1 MATKPGSR
9 KNVTKRSAVKKAS
22 QIATTTAGRPPSHI
36 VLFHRPS
43 ENHRDVVSKTL
54 GLAKAKSVKGRP
66 GIALTAPRKPGG
78 TPARVYD
85 RLGVAAVE
93 MTADEVQTLQGDA
106 NVAMVLRNEVRS
118 IPTPVLQ
125 TTFQPGRLLPDDPLI
140 AYLQG
145 MQDAVEIALRRTRGD
160 MEGVSSICRQPTED
174 TTHSWCLELIGIPAD
189 YSVATGQGVKVA
201 VLDTGIDLVHPDFS
215 GRLTENDNAVSFV
228 PNQSVLDGHGHGTHC
243 VGCIAGPV
251 QSVGGKRYGVA
262 PGVDLLVGKVL
273 GNNGFGR
280 DDQIIDGIDWAVEMG
295 AKIISLSLSS
305 RRAVDEPSSLLYEQ
319 VAKNLLED
327 DPGVLVVAAAGNS
340 SRRPN
345 STRPVENP
353 AACPSLMAVAAVDQL
368 KKIGAFSCSQ
378 MDAHGEINISGP
390 GVAVYSSWV
399 DSGFRLNN
407 GTSMATPHVAGVAAL
422 HLERDPDLTA
432 GELWQVLESNAAP
445 LGDPQDFGSGLVQA
459 PF

>member
-1 MATKPGSR
+1 
-9 KNVTKRSAVKKAS
+9 
-22 QIATTTAGRPPSHI
+22 
-36 VLFHRPS
+36 
-43 ENHRDVVSKTL
+43 
-54 GLAKAKSVKGRP
+54 
-66 GIALTAPRKPGG
+66 
-78 TPARVYD
+78 
-85 RLGVAAVE
+85 
-93 MTADEVQTLQGDA
+93 
-106 NVAMVLRNEVRS
+106 
-118 IPTPVLQ
+118 
-125 TTFQPGRLLPDDPLI
+125 
-140 AYLQG
+140 
-145 MQDAVEIALRRTRGD
+145 

-174 TTHSWCLELIGIPAD
+174 TTHSWCLELIGIPTD

-201 VLDTGIDLVHPDFS
+201 VLDTGIDLAHPDFS

-243 VGCIAGPV
+243 AGCIAGPV

-262 PGVDLLVGKVL
+262 PDVDLLVGKVL

-305 RRAVDEPSSLLYEQ
+305 RRAVDEPSSMLYEQ